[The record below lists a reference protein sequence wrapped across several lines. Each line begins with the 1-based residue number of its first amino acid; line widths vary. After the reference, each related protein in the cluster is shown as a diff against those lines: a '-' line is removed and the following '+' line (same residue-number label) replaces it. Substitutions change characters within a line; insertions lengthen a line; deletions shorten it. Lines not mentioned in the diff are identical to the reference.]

1 MLARKRKGSYYAVV
15 GVALF
20 IITLSTTGC
29 DEILGPSRKRA
40 ETASVELEGTSPGP
54 LQVVTST
61 NWILTQDQLTG
72 ESMIQLF
79 SAETTEAELPFE
91 KSVKLAPYY
100 RVLFRVMNPHPETA
114 QVRMRVL
121 LDGEET
127 YKMETPV
134 ADEPVD
140 FTYVFH

>member
-1 MLARKRKGSYYAVV
+1 MARKGKGSYIAAI
-15 GVALF
+15 GAALF

-54 LQVVTST
+54 LQLVTST
-61 NWILTQDQLTG
+61 NWILTLDQATG

-79 SAETTEAELPFE
+79 AAETTEADLPFQ

-100 RVLFRVMNPHPETA
+100 RVLFRVVNPHPDTA
-114 QVRMRVL
+114 RIRMRVL

-127 YKMETPV
+127 YKMETAV

>member
-79 SAETTEAELPFE
+79 AAETTEAELPFE

-100 RVLFRVMNPHPETA
+100 RVLFRVMNPHTDTA
-114 QVRMRVL
+114 RIQMRVL

-127 YKMETPV
+127 YKMETAV